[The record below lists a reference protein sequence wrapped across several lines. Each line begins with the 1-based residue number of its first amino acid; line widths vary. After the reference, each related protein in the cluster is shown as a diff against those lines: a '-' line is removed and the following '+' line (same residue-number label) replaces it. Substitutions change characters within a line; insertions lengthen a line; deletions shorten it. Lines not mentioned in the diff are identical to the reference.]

1 MYGTAAAAPV
11 AAKHVAA
18 GQGPLTAVS
27 AATAYVLMCCVCL
40 LHVWLQGIK
49 LGVSSR
55 GWASVVTDPHS
66 KQVVVEPDY
75 QLITFDFVP
84 EPSNAG
90 AYVVPI
96 CKRYRCDI
104 TQPFCTCLLF
114 LWCQQRATALG
125 SAPAA

>member
-1 MYGTAAAAPV
+1 M
-11 AAKHVAA
+11 AKH
-18 GQGPLTAVS
+18 GKLS
-27 AATAYVLMCCVCL
+27 CL
-40 LHVWLQGIK
+40 LMLIVGVRCACVFVQGIK

-84 EPSNAG
+84 EPSNEG

-96 CKRYRCDI
+96 SRRYRYGHVFRPYFSHPM
-104 TQPFCTCLLF
+104 TG
-114 LWCQQRATALG
+114 WCSQCVHACISLCAGL
-125 SAPAA
+125 S

>member
-1 MYGTAAAAPV
+1 MPGDRARPSSSVASVTAATGSYPFSRS
-11 AAKHVAA
+11 
-18 GQGPLTAVS
+18 GLPDQGLAVT
-27 AATAYVLMCCVCL
+27 AATLCCCLCVGVL
-40 LHVWLQGIK
+40 LQGIK

-90 AYVVPI
+90 AYMVPI
-96 CKRYRCDI
+96 CKRYRCGRS
-104 TQPFCTCLLF
+104 PWWLPR
-114 LWCQQRATALG
+114 WHAL
-125 SAPAA
+125 

>member
-1 MYGTAAAAPV
+1 VLLLLPV
-11 AAKHVAA
+11 
-18 GQGPLTAVS
+18 P
-27 AATAYVLMCCVCL
+27 
-40 LHVWLQGIK
+40 QGIK

-96 CKRYRCDI
+96 CKRYRYGTSALAVHCV
-104 TQPFCTCLLF
+104 LL
-114 LWCQQRATALG
+114 L
-125 SAPAA
+125 PAAVVECRSQQMACSQQPYLGRAVASASHQVEAITHVPCS

>member
-1 MYGTAAAAPV
+1 V
-11 AAKHVAA
+11 FV
-18 GQGPLTAVS
+18 
-27 AATAYVLMCCVCL
+27 
-40 LHVWLQGIK
+40 LQGIK

-96 CKRYRCDI
+96 CKRYRYG
-104 TQPFCTCLLF
+104 T
-114 LWCQQRATALG
+114 
-125 SAPAA
+125 

>member
-1 MYGTAAAAPV
+1 MYACADDG
-11 AAKHVAA
+11 
-18 GQGPLTAVS
+18 L
-27 AATAYVLMCCVCL
+27 LCCAL
-40 LHVWLQGIK
+40 LCAQGIK

-66 KQVVVEPDY
+66 QQVVVEPDY

-96 CKRYRCDI
+96 CKRYRCEA
-104 TQPFCTCLLF
+104 TSGHTWMVLLASGRSYCL
-114 LWCQQRATALG
+114 C
-125 SAPAA
+125 

>member
-1 MYGTAAAAPV
+1 MPSVHRGITAHAD
-11 AAKHVAA
+11 
-18 GQGPLTAVS
+18 QAV
-27 AATAYVLMCCVCL
+27 CCCCL
-40 LHVWLQGIK
+40 SVLQGIK

-96 CKRYRCDI
+96 CKRYRYG
-104 TQPFCTCLLF
+104 T
-114 LWCQQRATALG
+114 
-125 SAPAA
+125 

>member
-1 MYGTAAAAPV
+1 MAARSAR
-11 AAKHVAA
+11 HVY
-18 GQGPLTAVS
+18 LCLWWTAV
-27 AATAYVLMCCVCL
+27 LCCAVCA
-40 LHVWLQGIK
+40 QGIK

-66 KQVVVEPDY
+66 QQVVVEPDY

-96 CKRYRCDI
+96 CKRYR
-104 TQPFCTCLLF
+104 
-114 LWCQQRATALG
+114 
-125 SAPAA
+125 